1 MPELQISKSKFK
13 RTIYLLLGFFF
24 VGLAVIG
31 AFIPIMPTTIFLIL
45 ATWSFMRSSEKYYI
59 WLTTNK
65 YFGRMISNY
74 NHFRGI
80 EKKTRIKSLIV
91 LWLTL
96 IISMLLV
103 KIWWVVLI
111 LIVVGIG
118 VSWHLFALKTLTD
131 EEIKRL
137 NDEFNK

>member
-1 MPELQISKSKFK
+1 
-13 RTIYLLLGFFF
+13 
-24 VGLAVIG
+24 
-31 AFIPIMPTTIFLIL
+31 
-45 ATWSFMRSSEKYYI
+45 
-59 WLTTNK
+59 
-65 YFGRMISNY
+65 MISNY